1 MTLSL
6 HSEHIV
12 GSVLTG
18 LIYKTINSD
27 QFFAI

>member
-12 GSVLTG
+12 GSVLTE
-18 LIYKTINSD
+18 LIYRTINSD